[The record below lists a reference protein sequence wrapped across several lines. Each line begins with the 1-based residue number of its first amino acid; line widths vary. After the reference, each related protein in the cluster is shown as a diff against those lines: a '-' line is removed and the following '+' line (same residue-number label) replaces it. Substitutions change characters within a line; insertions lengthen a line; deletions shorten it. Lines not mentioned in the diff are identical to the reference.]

1 MFQTVL
7 YIEHKKCH
15 NIIFLYIY
23 ILDFPSVLAVSINL
37 LLFLNRPISL
47 LSGVKKPLF
56 ALETIPRQRERQ
68 KNNLFNEPKT
78 TISLVHHTFLY
89 ISLLFTHYYDVKIP
103 NFASNDEILFFFLNL
118 DMIPWNSTSR
128 GFAFKV
134 NG

>member
-1 MFQTVL
+1 MSLILF
-7 YIEHKKCH
+7 
-15 NIIFLYIY
+15 FLYIY
-23 ILDFPSVLAVSINL
+23 ILDFPSVFAVSINL

-56 ALETIPRQRERQ
+56 ALETIPRQRELQ
-68 KNNLFNEPKT
+68 ENNLFNEPKT

-118 DMIPWNSTSR
+118 DMVP
-128 GFAFKV
+128 
-134 NG
+134 

>member
-1 MFQTVL
+1 MSLILFF
-7 YIEHKKCH
+7 I
-15 NIIFLYIY
+15 YIY
-23 ILDFPSVLAVSINL
+23 ILDFPSVFAVSINL

-56 ALETIPRQRERQ
+56 ALGTIPRQRELQ

-118 DMIPWNSTSR
+118 DMVP
-128 GFAFKV
+128 
-134 NG
+134 